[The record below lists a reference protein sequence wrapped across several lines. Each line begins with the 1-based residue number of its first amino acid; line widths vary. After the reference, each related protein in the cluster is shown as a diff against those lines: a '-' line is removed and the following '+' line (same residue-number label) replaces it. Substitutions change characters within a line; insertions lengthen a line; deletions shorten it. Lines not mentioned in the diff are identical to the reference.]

1 MAPVIL
7 SEFFAWLTF
16 YLKTLISACPAIM
29 ITEDLAGTAGA
40 GFKNPPRK
48 LFCWPNAPEGAPVK
62 YDLAAHEYLL
72 SIDC

>member
-16 YLKTLISACPAIM
+16 YLKTLISPCPAIM

-40 GFKNPPRK
+40 GFKNPPKK
-48 LFCWPNAPEGAPVK
+48 LFYWPIGAEGAPMK
-62 YDLAAHEYLL
+62 
-72 SIDC
+72 